1 MIDFDTAKAACEAY
15 VRCLTESD
23 LEALLDLFADDAA
36 IEDPVGTD
44 WREGKEVLR
53 AFYAEACQGVA
64 KAELTGNPRVA
75 GNEVAFPFN
84 VTAGASGQQV
94 VINIID
100 IFKFNEDGKIAT
112 MRAFWGPNN
121 MTS

>member
-1 MIDFDTAKAACEAY
+1 MIDFDTAKATCEAY

-23 LEALLDLFADDAA
+23 LETLLDLFADYAA

-44 WREGKEVLR
+44 WREWKEVLR

-84 VTAGASGQQV
+84 VTAGAPGQQV